1 AILDNIKFQVAE
13 NKGYEDNFI
22 KLSAINASFADKDG
36 SETHTVTISGLMAG
50 SILKDGTGKLI
61 TVDATGTVDITTGW
75 SLNSLMVKPPLN
87 FNGKMDLVI
96 TATATEK
103 SNGHSEVTTGKLVVE
118 VLPVNDVPV
127 VVSDKAVVS
136 EEGLL
141 GGLAD
146 SVGNPSDQSN
156 SKQMSGQLSISDAD
170 GDALNVVLVKPVGFF
185 SSGNQPVT
193 WEGDNSK
200 TLIAKAGGQT
210 VAEITIDDAGNYKVT
225 LLKPLDHPNGLD
237 ENVLSFDVGVKV
249 TAGGQTTHGTL
260 TVTVEDDAPLAV
272 VDDAKVDVVV
282 DAFQFS
288 GVEASWTSVVGGQ
301 NLVYSDGP
309 DNDSANDQIR
319 WGGAGGNKSG
329 YGFADNDAALN
340 GDIPLNE
347 EIKLG
352 SFTHYNYAVPSGSAI
367 TAATMQVTFSV
378 TDAMGKVTPVKLTVS
393 FTHNETPNNGTDPR
407 DIITIGDA
415 TATFSFEGKEYT
427 LAVLGF
433 RDSNGQLVKTIY
445 TDENASNSFDLI
457 VKVAEGAGYTL
468 PQTSGNV
475 LTNDLAGADGGLSVI
490 DYGVV
495 GGNSNVAG
503 TQVAGLYGVLTIL
516 ASGAYTYQVTKSG
529 SQIPA
534 DAREVFSYSM
544 RDADGD
550 ISRSTLTISVNP
562 VDSNGVPVQLPLAVE
577 GTALNDTIVVR
588 HGEKAA
594 HHDQL
599 DV

>member
-1 AILDNIKFQVAE
+1 LPNDGVLQYKDGSGNWQSVQANQTFSKADIDAGKLQFKPDLHESSTTPGNGAGSSVGDQQGDYASFNYQVSDGSNLSTTGKFVVDIAAVADKPTLTLNNFQTVASIDFEDVNLGGRDWRADISINGVQGASTVGVWNTLNSGGKVEVGTEKTYTGGSSTNKVMEIEANVGDKTLYTDINCEAGRFYQLGFDVAARLGNHATSDMTIKLVQLDASGKPIPGSETLLYNFDPQDSNWLRNQTVPLPINASGTYRLIFEAVNADSTGAILDNIKFQVAE

-225 LLKPLDHPNGLD
+225 LLKPLDHPNGLG

-249 TAGGQTTHGTL
+249 TAGGQTNHGTL
-260 TVTVEDDAPLAV
+260 TVTVEDDSPLAIA
-272 VDDAKVDVVV
+272 DDAKVDVVV
-282 DAFQFS
+282 DSFKFS
-288 GVEASWTSVVGGQ
+288 GVEASWSNVLGGK
-301 NLVYSDGP
+301 NVTYSDGP

-319 WGGAGGNKSG
+319 WGS
-329 YGFADNDAALN
+329 
-340 GDIPLNE
+340 
-347 EIKLG
+347 
-352 SFTHYNYAVPSGSAI
+352 S
-367 TAATMQVTFSV
+367 
-378 TDAMGKVTPVKLTVS
+378 
-393 FTHNETPNNGTDPR
+393 
-407 DIITIGDA
+407 
-415 TATFSFEGKEYT
+415 
-427 LAVLGF
+427 
-433 RDSNGQLVKTIY
+433 
-445 TDENASNSFDLI
+445 
-457 VKVAEGAGYTL
+457 
-468 PQTSGNV
+468 
-475 LTNDLAGADGGLSVI
+475 
-490 DYGVV
+490 
-495 GGNSNVAG
+495 
-503 TQVAGLYGVLTIL
+503 
-516 ASGAYTYQVTKSG
+516 
-529 SQIPA
+529 
-534 DAREVFSYSM
+534 
-544 RDADGD
+544 
-550 ISRSTLTISVNP
+550 
-562 VDSNGVPVQLPLAVE
+562 
-577 GTALNDTIVVR
+577 
-588 HGEKAA
+588 
-594 HHDQL
+594 
-599 DV
+599 